1 MVVGV
6 VVKSETS
13 ALTTCIGWQQRFDCL
28 YNPAA
33 CGFVGVENQSVKR
46 PSDPIFVEIPLGFA
60 HKIGRMRRLAIEG
73 MGSLTF
79 DTDLVRQG
87 KVGVAVD
94 LAERL
99 YFLRRSRHLISE
111 II

>member
-1 MVVGV
+1 MVLGV

-13 ALTTCIGWQQRFDCL
+13 ALTLALAGNNASTAFTIR
-28 YNPAA
+28 AA
-33 CGFVGVENQSVKR
+33 FGFVGVENQSVKR